1 MDNYCVIIVSFMLQ
15 AGFNRLHG
23 PSTSYIID
31 WLIYGHIGSVCS
43 VGDLHHG
50 LSHWDDLSTGA
61 DPRWVQHNGDFHT
74 A

>member
-23 PSTSYIID
+23 PSTSYIMD
-31 WLIYGHIGSVCS
+31 WIIYGHIGSVCS

-50 LSHWDDLSTGA
+50 LSHCMG
-61 DPRWVQHNGDFHT
+61 
-74 A
+74 